1 MNTYRRLSKVYEN
14 SKVIPYDYYSKFV
27 IMSDCHRGSGN
38 SGDNFLKNQ
47 NIFFAALNDYYKK
60 GFTYIELGDG
70 DELWENRCMELL
82 RYTVM
87 YLSYYLNFINQ
98 IECI

>member
-1 MNTYRRLSKVYEN
+1 MNTYRRLSNVYEN
-14 SKVIPYDYYSKFV
+14 SKVIPYDYSSKFV

-38 SGDNFLKNQ
+38 SGDNFLKNR

-60 GFTYIELGDG
+60 GFTYIELGVGKIDV
-70 DELWENRCMELL
+70 WNKLL